1 MIKRTVVM
9 AVLDGWGIGRGDNS
23 NPIHVANPQYLDYIK
38 RHYLAGTI
46 QASGIA
52 VGLPWGEE
60 GNSEVGH
67 LTLGAGKVL
76 YQHYPRISLLIRDGN
91 FFKNEV
97 LLQAVNHTQA
107 NDSNL
112 HLVGLLT
119 EGNVHSSLEHLQAL
133 LKLADEEGVSRDKL
147 FLHLFTDGRDSSPQS
162 ALTLLSKLGQVKIA
176 TISGRF
182 YAMDRERI
190 DRAKAAYDVIVGHAQ
205 PSHYNSAK
213 EAIEDFYKRNYT
225 DEYIEPVLLD
235 QSGTIKSGDSV
246 VFFNFREDRMRQ
258 LVSLFASNREKDT
271 YICTFTKY
279 SDKIDFP
286 AAFPPDKVINPLGKV
301 LSDNGLTQLRIAET
315 EKYAHVTFFFN
326 GLHEP
331 PYPNEFRVLIPSR
344 NVSSHDQ
351 FPEMRAPEIT
361 ERALAAISE
370 RGYNFILVNYANGD
384 MVAHTGNF
392 DAAVKAVK
400 TVDEQIGILLKAI
413 RNTDS
418 VLIITSD
425 HGNIERMMDPQTGL
439 PETKHDLSP
448 VPIYVVANEFER
460 TKDDF
465 ETSKI
470 EKENIGVLGDVAPTI
485 LELLDT
491 PKPQE
496 MMGISLLK
504 LLR

>member
-1 MIKRTVVM
+1 MNKRTIIL
-9 AVLDGWGIGRGDNS
+9 AVLDGWGIGRKDSS
-23 NPIHVANPQYLDYIK
+23 NPVHVANPQYLNYI
-38 RHYLAGTI
+38 RQHYLAGTI

-52 VGLPWGEE
+52 VGLPWNEE

-91 FFKNEV
+91 FFRNEV
-97 LLQAVNHTQA
+97 LLQAVNHAQA

-119 EGNVHSSLEHLQAL
+119 EGNVHSSIEHLQAL
-133 LKLADEEGVSRDKL
+133 LKLADEEGVRKDKL
-147 FLHLFTDGRDSSPQS
+147 FLHLFTDGRDSAPQS
-162 ALTLLSKLGQVKIA
+162 ALNLLQKLGDVRIA

-182 YAMDRERI
+182 YAMDRERV
-190 DRAKAAYDVIVGHAQ
+190 DRVKAAYEVITGKAQ
-205 PSHYNSAK
+205 PSHYSSAK

-235 QSGTIKSGDSV
+235 QSGTIKGGDGV
-246 VFFNFREDRMRQ
+246 IFFNFREDRMRQ
-258 LVSLFASNREKDT
+258 LTSLFEANRREDT

-279 SDKIDFP
+279 SNKINFP
-286 AAFPPDKVINPLGKV
+286 VAFPPDKVTNPLGKV

-344 NVSSHDQ
+344 NVSSYDQ

-361 ERALAAISE
+361 ERVLAAINE
-370 RGYNFILVNYANGD
+370 RGYDFILANYANGD

-392 DAAVKAVK
+392 EAAVRAVK
-400 TVDEQIGILLKAI
+400 TVDEQIGKLLQEV

-418 VLIITSD
+418 VLIVTSD
-425 HGNIERMMDPQTGL
+425 HGNVERMINPQTGL
-439 PETKHDLSP
+439 PETKHDANP
-448 VPIYVVANEFER
+448 VPIYIVANEFER

-465 ETSKI
+465 EINKI
-470 EKENIGVLGDVAPTI
+470 ERENIGVLGDIAPTV
-485 LELLDT
+485 LDLLGIA
-491 PKPQE
+491 KPEE
-496 MMGISLLK
+496 MMGINLLK